1 MGTGRRWRNDA
12 LDRLREGF
20 VRATALRGFL
30 VVAAVVIGA
39 IIISNGFPQARQGPG
54 ATAPPP
60 TSPTTNSPTQSTT
73 TPSPTPTPRQCVA
86 QGVEVAVENG
96 TDVTGLAAAT
106 AATLQTK
113 GYVPGDI
120 GNAPS
125 SLTTTVL
132 YYNGSDHKFD
142 AKCLRKEV
150 FTTAVIKALPAGTG
164 LPVST
169 DVAVYLGDDYAS
181 EHPVT

>member
-1 MGTGRRWRNDA
+1 MLAGRRWRDHA
-12 LDRLREGF
+12 VDRFGEGF
-20 VRATALRGFL
+20 VRATALRGVL

-39 IIISNGFPQARQGPG
+39 IIISNGFPKGGPG
-54 ATAPPP
+54 PTAGGTPPK
-60 TSPTTNSPTQSTT
+60 TSSPSASK
-73 TPSPTPTPRQCVA
+73 TPSPTPTTPQCVP

-120 GNAPS
+120 GNAPTT
-125 SLTTTVL
+125 LTTTVV
-132 YYNGSDHKFD
+132 YYNGPDNMFE
-142 AKCLRKEV
+142 AKCLRKKV
-150 FTTAVIKALPAGTG
+150 FTTAVIKSLPEGTG

>member
-1 MGTGRRWRNDA
+1 MLTGRRWREHA
-12 LDRLREGF
+12 FDRYGEGF
-20 VRATALRGFL
+20 VRATALRGVL

-39 IIISNGFPQARQGPG
+39 IIISNGFPKGRQGPAAG
-54 ATAPPP
+54 GTPAKTS
-60 TSPTTNSPTQSTT
+60 SPTPSE
-73 TPSPTPTPRQCVA
+73 TPSPTPTARQCVA

-125 SLTTTVL
+125 TLTTTVV
-132 YYNGSDHKFD
+132 YYNGSDNKFE
-142 AKCLRKEV
+142 AKCLRQKV
-150 FTTAVIKALPAGTG
+150 FTTAVIKALPEGTG

-169 DVAVYLGDDYAS
+169 DVAVFVGEDYAS